1 MRVDDLAI
9 GEIYRIAPE
18 EKLMKLFVVPAQ
30 YDDDR
35 FLKFYATHSQ
45 DLDEMSNVR
54 TPVDPSVIE
63 PLLYIGTKP
72 SRLHTHEPVEATH
85 VFASPDATRFCVQ
98 GRWIKYILP
107 FTVHPASL

>member
-1 MRVDDLAI
+1 MRVDDLTV
-9 GEIYRIAPE
+9 GEIYRTTPE

-30 YDDDR
+30 HDDDR
-35 FLKFYATHSQ
+35 YLRFYATHSQ
-45 DLDEMSNVR
+45 DLDELSNVR
-54 TPVDPSVIE
+54 TPVDRSILE

-85 VFASPDATRFCVQ
+85 VFASPDGTRFCIQ

-107 FTVHPASL
+107 FTPQPASL